1 MTNIS
6 LDCAFRKAA
15 EAPDEPEVL
24 IIESAA
30 VDQRAEWGD
39 WARDQSQKLLD
50 TGLWRAFRHG
60 PVLRLR
66 HVCFCN

>member
-1 MTNIS
+1 MDGT
-6 LDCAFRKAA
+6 LAFPLAR
-15 EAPDEPEVL
+15 DNHDTDPEVL

-39 WARDQSQKLLD
+39 WARDQSKTLLD

>member
-1 MTNIS
+1 MTNMPNN
-6 LDCAFRKAA
+6 LDFCKTATGD
-15 EAPDEPEVL
+15 DEPELL

-39 WARDQSQKLLD
+39 WARDQSQKLIE
-50 TGLWRAFRHG
+50 TGYWRAFRFG